1 MLEETDTKNIADMSK
16 SILPMF
22 SSCSFIIFSVL
33 SIFIYF
39 FCVCVACEQMFQ
51 FHSFTCSC
59 PVSPKPII
67 EVFSPL
73 YILASFAID

>member
-22 SSCSFIIFSVL
+22 SSWSFIIFSVL
-33 SIFIYF
+33 SIFIFYF
-39 FCVCVACEQMFQ
+39 FCIACEQMFQ

-59 PVSPKPII
+59 PVSSKPII